1 MIEGSILSLCAVI
14 LFRGIIHWLKNGR
27 FALGDN
33 KNKKIVIVGSY
44 DECNRIDLLLQESN
58 YKLNILGFITTGNN
72 ADVKGKYLG
81 FTKQLL
87 NIVRLYKVD
96 EIIFCSKDLPANSI
110 IEWMTQIDNS
120 VVDFKI
126 VPEETNFIIGS
137 NSKNRRGD
145 FYQLQINL
153 NIIEEENIK
162 YKRMLDISSSIL
174 FFILFPILAL
184 VIEKPS
190 NFLRNIFNV
199 FTGKKSWVGF
209 THTNQVNL
217 PKIKSGIIH
226 PSIACKNEE
235 NTNTKSIQELNF
247 IYARDYSLFMDIS
260 LIAKSFKYLG
270 RS

>member
-1 MIEGSILSLCAVI
+1 M
-14 LFRGIIHWLKNGR
+14 
-27 FALGDN
+27 
-33 KNKKIVIVGSY
+33 
-44 DECNRIDLLLQESN
+44 
-58 YKLNILGFITTGNN
+58 
-72 ADVKGKYLG
+72 
-81 FTKQLL
+81 L
-87 NIVRLYKVD
+87 NIVRIFKID